1 MATPLY
7 GLNMDVLGIYLD
19 VSGLERSGIRPKS
32 KIITHLQVW
41 QQPEPTTLHLWQ
53 HYTCNFKTNYIIIV
67 NVLRRLRVRQLA
79 DALC

>member
-41 QQPEPTTLHLWQ
+41 HQPEPTTLLLWQ

-67 NVLRRLRVRQLA
+67 NVLRVRQLA